1 MLGRGS
7 FGFRRAEMNEIP
19 QDENDEEESKAKR
32 KMEMV
37 STSQVFNYPNVP
49 HLSSSMLFS
58 YPYNIPIAI

>member
-1 MLGRGS
+1 
-7 FGFRRAEMNEIP
+7 MNEIP